1 MNNGG
6 ELAVESFYYNFVIHI
21 SRYFEFVCLSR
32 RGTEN
37 EEGRITREK
46 RRERGED
53 ENLKITA
60 MLPRSVVIETELK
73 PGATPNNPKLVTL
86 RRV

>member
-1 MNNGG
+1 M
-6 ELAVESFYYNFVIHI
+6 AESWQSKVFIITSSYIFRDTSSLFVY
-21 SRYFEFVCLSR
+21 RDE
-32 RGTEN
+32 EN

-46 RRERGED
+46 RREGGED